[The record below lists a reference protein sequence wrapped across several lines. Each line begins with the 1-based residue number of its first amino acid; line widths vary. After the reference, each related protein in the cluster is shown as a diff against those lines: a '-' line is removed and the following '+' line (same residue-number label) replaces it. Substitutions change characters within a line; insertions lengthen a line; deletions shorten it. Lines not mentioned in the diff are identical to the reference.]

1 MDDIATLAQESLEN
15 SGLKIENFTEV
26 QKDEALVAI
35 QEKIRAIQDQKPV
48 IPGDVSFFSV
58 NFACRFC
65 KVGLNVVAGA
75 GIAAIVV
82 AGVAVAP
89 EALVVVAIAEFFGVG
104 AAAAVVVAAVING
117 ALAGGGIATVEGIIA
132 TRCENFGACKQ
143 ITEGNC

>member
-48 IPGDVSFFSV
+48 IPGAVSFFSV
-58 NFACRFC
+58 NFACISC
-65 KVGLNVVAGA
+65 EVGLNVVAGA
-75 GIAAIVV
+75 GIAAIIV

-104 AAAAVVVAAVING
+104 AAAVAAVING

-132 TRCENFGACKQ
+132 TLCENFGACK
-143 ITEGNC
+143 